1 LVITII
7 IGINYINTVLSQPI
21 LKDTKLKAEIFAQ
34 GLKSPTSKV
43 FLGPKD
49 ILAIEKDDGTAKR
62 IVNGILLPQPLL
74 RGSCFNNKRDRE
86 VCLE

>member
-7 IGINYINTVLSQPI
+7 IGINYITSVLSQPI

-34 GLKSPTSKV
+34 GLKSPTSMV

-49 ILAIEKDDGTAKR
+49 ILVIEKDDGTAKR

-74 RGSCFNNKRDRE
+74 PGPCFNKKER
-86 VCLE
+86 